1 MWTLR
6 NSKVLKQKQ
15 KSAEW
20 RITMGDGYKKLTR
33 SRTNRTICGVCGGI
47 GDYLNVDP
55 TLVRLIWLLCSLGSC
70 GTGLIIY
77 IVASLIIP
85 EDNDVVL

>member
-20 RITMGDGYKKLTR
+20 RITDAFEDESNHMRCVRGNRGLSECRSDAGAVDLAVVFAGKLR
-33 SRTNRTICGVCGGI
+33 NGIDHLYCGI
-47 GDYLNVDP
+47 VDHSG
-55 TLVRLIWLLCSLGSC
+55 R
-70 GTGLIIY
+70 
-77 IVASLIIP
+77 
-85 EDNDVVL
+85 